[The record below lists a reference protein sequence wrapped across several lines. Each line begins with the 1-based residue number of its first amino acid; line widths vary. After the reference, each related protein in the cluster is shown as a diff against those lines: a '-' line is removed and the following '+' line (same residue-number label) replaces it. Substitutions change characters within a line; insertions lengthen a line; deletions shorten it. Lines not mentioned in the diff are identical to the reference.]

1 MTSASA
7 CGKTILLGEH
17 AVVYG
22 RPAIAVPVS
31 DVRARADVVDAPP
44 GSGVLLIAQDL
55 NEVYRLDGQEGADTA
70 RALRVTVRNTL
81 ERLGV
86 DAAQVALRVTVSSQ
100 IPIAR
105 GLGSGTA
112 LATAMVRALVAHYGG
127 YLAAREVSE
136 LVFQTEL
143 IFHGT
148 PSGVD
153 NTVVAFEKP
162 VYFVRGS
169 RADIFWIGRPFTLV
183 IADSGVPSRTRDAVH
198 ELRRRWRANPSRY
211 EALFDEI
218 GALVELGRQAMAAG
232 DLVTLGTLMNEN
244 QRLLAELDVSSPAL
258 DRLIAVARTAGAWGC
273 KLTGGGRGG
282 CLVAL
287 VAPALRDAVSEALL
301 LEGAARVI
309 PTVVQ

>member
-1 MTSASA
+1 VTSASA

-31 DVRARADVVDAPP
+31 DVRAHADVLDAPP
-44 GSGVLLIAQDL
+44 GSGVSLVAQDL
-55 NEVYRLDGQEGADTA
+55 GQVYALKGAGDSDTA
-70 RALRVTVRNTL
+70 KVLRTTMRNTL
-81 ERLGV
+81 ARLGV
-86 DAAQVALRVTVSSQ
+86 SAERADLRVVVSSQ

-105 GLGSGTA
+105 GLGSGAA
-112 LATAMVRALVAHYGG
+112 LATALVRALVAHYGG

-136 LVFQTEL
+136 LVYQSETIL
-143 IFHGT
+143 HGT

-153 NTVVAFEKP
+153 NTVVAYEKP
-162 VYFVRGS
+162 VYFVKGV
-169 RADIFWIGRPFTLV
+169 RADIFWLGRPFTLV
-183 IADSGVPSRTRDAVH
+183 IADTGVPSRTRDAVQD
-198 ELRRRWRANPSRY
+198 LRQRWQADSAHY
-211 EALFDEI
+211 EQLFDAI
-218 GALVELGRQAMAAG
+218 GALVERGQQAMATG
-232 DLVTLGTLMNEN
+232 DLLTLGALMNEN
-244 QRLLAELDVSSPAL
+244 QQLLCALDISCAAL
-258 DRLIAVARTAGAWGC
+258 DRLIAVARAAGALGC

-287 VAPALRDAVSEALL
+287 VDPAQRDAVSEALL